1 MPSAG
6 RPAGAPVVV
15 LVRPQLGENV
25 GTTARAMLNFGLTE
39 LRLVEPKCGWPSVKA
54 LQAAS
59 GATAILNDL
68 RTFDRVEDAI
78 ADLELLFATT
88 ARPRDLQKRAVT
100 AAEAAREAT
109 AALAEGQKVG
119 VLFGP
124 ERTGLS
130 NDDLILADAVLSVPL
145 NPAFT
150 SLNLAQAV
158 LLVAYEWFQAGF
170 TAPLRQRP
178 AATRRATKAELD
190 QLVEHLARELDA
202 AGFFRTPD
210 RRLSMVRTLKV
221 IVERADLHEADVHL
235 LRGVIKSLVRGPRGR
250 GSRPQV

>member
-1 MPSAG
+1 LLSAE

-39 LRLVEPKCGWPSVKA
+39 LRLVEPKCGWPSIKA

-68 RTFDRVEDAI
+68 RIFERVEDAV
-78 ADLELLFATT
+78 ADLDLLFATT
-88 ARPRDLQKRAVT
+88 ARPRDLPKRVVS
-100 AAEAAREAT
+100 AAGAAREARG
-109 AALAEGQKVG
+109 ALAAGGRVG

-130 NDDLILADAVLSVPL
+130 NDDLIFADAVLSVPL

-158 LLVAYEWFQAGF
+158 LLVGYEWFQAGG
-170 TAPLRQRP
+170 PPPPRQAS
-178 AATRRATKAELD
+178 AASRRATKGELD
-190 QLVEHLARELDA
+190 RLVEHLVGELDA
-202 AGFFRTPD
+202 TGFFRTAD

-221 IVERADLHEADVHL
+221 IVQRADLHEADVHL
-235 LRGVIKSLVRGPRGR
+235 LRGVIKALARGPRR
-250 GSRPQV
+250 HLPDA